1 MPARRIRWFTT
12 LRRWLATVVVLA
24 VTAVAVALIWQYYVT
39 APWTR
44 DGRVRVLVANV
55 APQVSGQIVELRMAD
70 NQVVHKGDVLY
81 VIDPFDF
88 KVKLDSAQS
97 QVKMRAADLQV
108 KRTQAERRQALSINA
123 ASVEE
128 KQQYVGTSTMAEAQF
143 ADAQIQLAQAEV
155 NLKRTEV
162 RSPVDGFVTNLQ
174 LRVGDYASTG
184 SANVSVVDMHSFWVD
199 GYFEETKLAHICV
212 GDEATV
218 DLMGFAQPVIGRVE
232 SIGRGISVSDA
243 AASTQGLPNVDPVY
257 TWVRLA
263 QRVPVRIQ
271 LVSVPEGSPAGERA
285 DGDGPHPRARP
296 RRARLAKLRGRTRT
310 RAGILPPASRRA
322 AALRAAR
329 QRARRCPH
337 QAADRHGGAPAR
349 ALADQPGPDAGDERG
364 SQKGG
369 RCGRGDQGA
378 VARRVFRCEPCWR
391 RRA

>member
-1 MPARRIRWFTT
+1 MAARRIRWFFH
-12 LRRWLATVVVLA
+12 LRRWLATLVVLA

-70 NQVVHKGDVLY
+70 NQIVHKGDVLY

-88 KVKLDSAQS
+88 KVRVDSAQT

-108 KRTQAERRQALSINA
+108 KRTQAERRQSLSSLA

-143 ADAQIQLAQAEV
+143 ADAQVQLAQAEV

-162 RSPVDGFVTNLQ
+162 RSPVDGYVTNLQ

-184 SANVSVVDMHSFWVD
+184 STNVSIVDMHSFWVD

-212 GDEATV
+212 GDEARV
-218 DLMGFAQPVIGRVE
+218 ELMGFARPVLGRVE

-263 QRVPVRIQ
+263 QRVPIRVQLVAVPPEIPLASGLTATVRIHSPGDDARFWPSFDTERER
-271 LVSVPEGSPAGERA
+271 LMEFFLLRPAVHRICALPANTPAGAVTKLPIDTAE
-285 DGDGPHPRARP
+285 HPLSPSQINPGLTPAMDQAP
-296 RRARLAKLRGRTRT
+296 SGSSALGAAGLSSAK
-310 RAGILPPASRRA
+310 
-322 AALRAAR
+322 
-329 QRARRCPH
+329 
-337 QAADRHGGAPAR
+337 
-349 ALADQPGPDAGDERG
+349 
-364 SQKGG
+364 
-369 RCGRGDQGA
+369 
-378 VARRVFRCEPCWR
+378 
-391 RRA
+391 

>member
-271 LVSVPEGSPAGERA
+271 LVSVPEGVPLASGLTATVRIHAPDRDERA
-285 DGDGPHPRARP
+285 WPSFEAERERVLEFFRLRPAARRRCVQPDNALAGAVTKLPIDTAAHP
-296 RRARLAKLRGRTRT
+296 LAPSQINPGLTPAMNEAPKKAADAD
-310 RAGILPPASRRA
+310 AGI
-322 AALRAAR
+322 
-329 QRARRCPH
+329 
-337 QAADRHGGAPAR
+337 
-349 ALADQPGPDAGDERG
+349 
-364 SQKGG
+364 KG
-369 RCGRGDQGA
+369 Q
-378 VARRVFRCEPCWR
+378 
-391 RRA
+391 

>member
-1 MPARRIRWFTT
+1 MAAARRIRWFTT
-12 LRRWLATVVVLA
+12 LRRWLATLVVLC

-55 APQVSGQIVELRMAD
+55 APQVSGQIVELRIAD
-70 NQVVHKGDVLY
+70 NQIVHKGEVLY

-123 ASVEE
+123 ASAEE
-128 KQQYVGTSTMAEAQF
+128 KQQYVGNSTMAEAQF
-143 ADAQIQLAQAEV
+143 ADAQVQLAQAEV

-162 RSPVDGFVTNLQ
+162 RSPVDGYVTNLQ

-199 GYFEETKLAHICV
+199 GYFEETKLAHLCV
-212 GDEATV
+212 GDEARV
-218 DLMGFAQPVIGRVE
+218 ELMGFAQPVIGRVE

-263 QRVPVRIQ
+263 QRVPVRVQ
-271 LVSVPEGSPAGERA
+271 LVAVPEDIPLASGLTATVRIHAPGNDERVWPSFDAERERVMEFFRLRPPFRRRCVQPDNTPAGAVTKLPIDTAE
-285 DGDGPHPRARP
+285 HP
-296 RRARLAKLRGRTRT
+296 LAPSQINPGLTPAMNEAPKGGVDAG
-310 RAGILPPASRRA
+310 AGI
-322 AALRAAR
+322 
-329 QRARRCPH
+329 
-337 QAADRHGGAPAR
+337 
-349 ALADQPGPDAGDERG
+349 
-364 SQKGG
+364 K
-369 RCGRGDQGA
+369 A
-378 VARRVFRCEPCWR
+378 VQ
-391 RRA
+391 